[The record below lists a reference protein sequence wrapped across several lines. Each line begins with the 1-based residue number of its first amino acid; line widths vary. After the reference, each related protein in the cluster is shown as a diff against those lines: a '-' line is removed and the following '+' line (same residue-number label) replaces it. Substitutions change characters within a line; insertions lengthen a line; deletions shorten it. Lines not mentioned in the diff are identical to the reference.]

1 MEFSSKK
8 EMRKKMKVVA
18 IIPIKSKSKRVK
30 RKNFRVVGGKPLYKH
45 LLGKLKNT
53 TFDEIYVDSDSAE
66 IQRYCYKNGY
76 NFIKRLPYLAK
87 DNANGN
93 DLLNYHKSIIKAD
106 IYFQLF
112 ITSPLLKVKT
122 INQCIKFLK
131 NNKKYDSILTT
142 KSIYSWFWFKKKP
155 VNYNPQILPRSQDAF
170 PIVNETTGLYG
181 IKRKALEK
189 NKCRI
194 GKKPFFFEVS
204 DEECIDLDNN
214 KDFKYFEFILKKKR
228 I

>member
-1 MEFSSKK
+1 
-8 EMRKKMKVVA
+8 MKTVA
-18 IIPIKSKSKRVK
+18 IIPIKKKSQRVPG
-30 RKNFRVVGGKPLYKH
+30 KNFKKIRGKALYKYT
-45 LLGKLKNT
+45 LEKVKKCN
-53 TFDEIYVDSDSAE
+53 FDEIYVDTDSKE
-66 IQRYCYKNGY
+66 IKNYCEVRKINIINRLRSLSKNT
-76 NFIKRLPYLAK
+76 
-87 DNANGN
+87 ANGN
-93 DLLNYHKSIIKAD
+93 DLLNYHAKIVDAD

-122 INQCIKFLK
+122 INKCIKFLK

-155 VNYNPQILPRSQDAF
+155 VNYNPQILPRSQDAV

-214 KDFKYFEFILKKKR
+214 KDFKYFEFILKKKK

>member
-1 MEFSSKK
+1 
-8 EMRKKMKVVA
+8 MKTVA
-18 IIPIKSKSKRVK
+18 IIPIKKKSQRVPG
-30 RKNFRVVGGKPLYKH
+30 KNFKKIRGKALYKYT
-45 LLGKLKNT
+45 LEKVKKCN
-53 TFDEIYVDSDSAE
+53 FDEIYVDTDSKE
-66 IQRYCYKNGY
+66 IKNYCEVRKINIINRLRSLSKNT
-76 NFIKRLPYLAK
+76 
-87 DNANGN
+87 ANGN
-93 DLLNYHKSIIKAD
+93 DLLNYHAKIVDAD

-122 INQCIKFLK
+122 INKCIKFLK

-155 VNYNPQILPRSQDAF
+155 VNYNPQILPRSQDAV

-181 IKRKALEK
+181 IKRKTLEK

-214 KDFKYFEFILKKKR
+214 KDFKYFEFILKKKK